1 MALASHHMPFGPAG
15 AAHGASVP
23 NLVRTE
29 TKRLEDLKMRPPLE
43 KERVSGQLSSNLAL
57 ERLCGRARGPVSS
70 AVFAGIFRCVRRG
83 APRTKVKG
91 KGYGLKCPGWWEC
104 SLAAISQTTTHMHG
118 HHEATMGLAG
128 VSLGRELRALAL
140 SHTASVRRGT
150 A

>member
-1 MALASHHMPFGPAG
+1 MRRTPIIYELYNENKKQVASAHLSHTAHTSLTLCLNTRTVGGLLITGGVLA
-15 AAHGASVP
+15 
-23 NLVRTE
+23 
-29 TKRLEDLKMRPPLE
+29 TKLEGIL
-43 KERVSGQLSSNLAL
+43 GSNL
-57 ERLCGRARGPVSS
+57 CS
-70 AVFAGIFRCVRRG
+70 A
-83 APRTKVKG
+83 KG
-91 KGYGLKCPGWWEC
+91 DGLQCPGWWEC

>member
-83 APRTKVKG
+83 APRTKVDPRARLSRLYRTIVMIENRLNLTK
-91 KGYGLKCPGWWEC
+91 KPLFLY
-104 SLAAISQTTTHMHG
+104 SYIAMH
-118 HHEATMGLAG
+118 
-128 VSLGRELRALAL
+128 SREESSFIA
-140 SHTASVRRGT
+140 
-150 A
+150 